1 MAWFKREVQQEHQT
15 QQSKQNV
22 QLLAALNVAP
32 AALIMLD
39 NQLQITLINRRAL
52 QLLQCYQAAIR
63 ERGNAEF
70 TAQSDMLF
78 GKPMSAVLPSDLVDY
93 QQWQQLLDDKPSVQN
108 IEIGAGKL
116 RVSASKVADGQGFS
130 VELSDITARA
140 HQSEEHSLLKG
151 ALDNTHS
158 AFVILGLHGEIT
170 HVNEQTVRLC
180 KQHEQTFRSK
190 NNAFV
195 ANRDDIIGK
204 QIDYLFPQL
213 QRDTFLSPNNLP
225 INRDIRFKSARF
237 EFHATASY
245 DRHGSHIGTTI
256 EWRDVTERRKKEAER
271 SLLAAVVEG
280 MTTNVMLAD
289 KDGIIRYLNPAVT
302 DLFNSREEEMR
313 QIYPGFSADKLV
325 GTSIDQFHK
334 NPAHQLSIIAS
345 PERMPFKA
353 EITVGEVEFALNCIA
368 LYDDDGEYIGPALQW
383 EDITEQMD
391 GQRQIERLIA
401 KAADGNLS
409 DRMNTKKYRGAM
421 ANLGNGINQL
431 LDSFIDPLNECIRV
445 MRGVSKGDLKINMP
459 DNYKGDFEDLSQAV
473 NSSINNL
480 RNMVEKITHS
490 SARVA
495 SASAEIAEGNNDL
508 SERTEE
514 QAANLQETAASME
527 QMTATVKQNAESAA
541 SANTLSSKTSE
552 KARKGGEVV
561 KETVEAMAEIN
572 DASKKIADIIGVIDE
587 IAFQTNLLALN
598 AAVEAARAGEQG
610 RGFAVVAGEVRNLAQ
625 RSAGAAKEIKE
636 LIKDSVEKVTQGSK
650 LVDES
655 GEMLEEIVSS
665 VMEVSQLIDKIN
677 AASQE
682 QATGIDEITRSVAR
696 MDQMTQQN
704 AALVEEAAASSQSM
718 RDESAELINLIGFFQ
733 VDIDAEKLVDKQ
745 LAPSSAKPTTSRP
758 SVTAKKEPAPY
769 RNGEA
774 APAAR
779 LKAVNSGKSTASEVS
794 DEWEEF

>member
-1 MAWFKREVQQEHQT
+1 MAWFKREVQQDNQQT
-15 QQSKQNV
+15 KQNV

-32 AALIMLD
+32 AALVMLD
-39 NQLQITLINRRAL
+39 SQQQVTLINRRAL

-63 ERGNAEF
+63 EHGNVDF
-70 TAQSDMLF
+70 TAQSEVLF
-78 GKPMSAVLPSDLVDY
+78 GKPMSSILAADLVDY
-93 QQWQQLLDDKPSVQN
+93 QQWQQLIDDKPSVQTV
-108 IEIGAGKL
+108 ELGAGKL
-116 RVSASKVADGQGFS
+116 RVSASKVADGQGYS
-130 VELSDITARA
+130 VELCDVTARA
-140 HQSEEHSLLKG
+140 HQTEEHQRLKG

-158 AFVILGLHGEIT
+158 AFVLLGRQGEIT
-170 HVNEQTVRLC
+170 HVNEQAVKLC
-180 KQHEQTFRSK
+180 KQHEKTFRAK
-190 NNAFV
+190 NSAFV
-195 ANRDDIIGK
+195 ASRDDILGK
-204 QIDYLFPQL
+204 HIDYLFPQL
-213 QRDTFLSPNNLP
+213 PRETFHTPDKMP
-225 INRDIRFKSARF
+225 INRDIRFKDARF

-245 DRHGSHIGTTI
+245 DRHGKHVGTTI
-256 EWRDVTERRKKEAER
+256 EWRDVTERRKKESER

-289 KDGIIRYLNPAVT
+289 KDGTIRYLNPAVT
-302 DLFNSREEEMR
+302 ELFKSREDEMR
-313 QIYPGFSADKLV
+313 EIFPGFSTDKLV

-334 NPAHQLSIIAS
+334 NPAHQQSVIAN
-345 PERMPFKA
+345 PDRMPFKA
-353 EITVGEVEFALNCIA
+353 EITVGELEFALNCIA
-368 LYDDDGEYIGPALQW
+368 LYDDDDEYIGPALQW

-391 GQRQIERLIA
+391 GQRQVERLIA

-409 DRMNTKKYRGAM
+409 DRMNTSNYRGAM
-421 ANLGNGINQL
+421 AKLGEGINQL
-431 LDSFIDPLNECIRV
+431 LDSVVDPLNECIRV
-445 MRGVSKGDLKINMP
+445 MRGVSKGDLKTTMP
-459 DNYKGDFEDLSQAV
+459 EDYKGEFEDLSQAV
-473 NSSINNL
+473 NASINNV

-527 QMTATVKQNAESAA
+527 QMTATVKQNAESAS
-541 SANTLSSKTSE
+541 SANTLSTKASE

-561 KETVEAMAEIN
+561 KETVDAMAEIN

-625 RSAGAAKEIKE
+625 RSAGAAKEIKD

-655 GEMLEEIVSS
+655 GEMLEEIVAS
-665 VMEVSQLIDKIN
+665 VSEVSQLIDKIN

-718 RDESAELINLIGFFQ
+718 REEGAELINLIGFFQ
-733 VDIDAEKLVDKQ
+733 VDIDADKLVDIQ
-745 LAPSSAKPTTSRP
+745 TPSSKPKVTPSHTTK
-758 SVTAKKEPAPY
+758 TAPRASSDSY

-774 APAAR
+774 AKAR
-779 LKAVNSGKSTASEVS
+779 LKAVNSQKSSSNEVS